1 MYIEEPLNY
10 LDYHC
15 TATVYVTVL
24 TCKPNETLAD
34 VAVLPVDARPVV
46 LTGLGCAL
54 VDVNVTVVTLETR
67 YTVAVIHI
75 NTVLTDGAVP
85 AGLRH
90 TLIDVFFTVLTPKAC
105 GTPALVP
112 VWCPHAGGVIVA
124 RVIRTVSHLRPAVV
138 PTVSAGTVAGIS
150 VNSIHAVALDPRA
163 GAALTFIDVLGA
175 VGSVKPVGTQTGVVL
190 HSWSADACRGTVCMF
205 TRVV

>member
-1 MYIEEPLNY
+1 M
-10 LDYHC
+10 
-15 TATVYVTVL
+15 TVL
-24 TCKPNETLAD
+24 TCKPNETFAD
-34 VAVLPVDARPVV
+34 VPVLPVDARPVI

-54 VDVNVTVVTLETR
+54 IDVNVTVVTLETR

-90 TLIDVFFTVLTPKAC
+90 TLVDVFLAVLTLKARR
-105 GTPALVP
+105 TPALVP
-112 VWCPHAGGVIVA
+112 VWCPHTGGVIVA

-138 PTVSAGTVAGIS
+138 PAVSAGTVAGIS
-150 VNSIHAVALDPRA
+150 VNFIHTVALYPCA

-190 HSWSADACRGTVCMF
+190 RSWSADACGGTACII